1 MWRDGFIV
9 LHAVA
14 ASIAL
19 GAGLV
24 ALPVGRLLGVYQWAL
39 AGAIAFLTPALAIDW
54 GVSDN
59 PARVRFSV
67 LFAIGVVVLRRAIL
81 AGRIRPTVREGP
93 SSAYLD
99 HVGFGLIAL
108 SVAFAITAALHVGAP
123 SWLEASSGVGV
134 TAIGYG
140 SLRAVKARL
149 VDAVATEDSNDAS
162 GGGKGSDHSGPSVS
176 SPTDWR
182 ESPGDRY
189 PPNEHNQGLR
199 ALGCAVK

>member
-1 MWRDGFIV
+1 VVWRDGIIV

-24 ALPVGRLLGVYQWAL
+24 ALPMGRLLGVYQWAF
-39 AGAIAFLTPALAIDW
+39 AGALAFLTPALAIDW

-93 SSAYLD
+93 SSTYLD

-140 SLRAVKARL
+140 ALRAVKARL
-149 VDAVATEDSNDAS
+149 VDAVATEDSDGAG
-162 GGGKGSDHSGPSVS
+162 GGGKESDHSGPSVS
-176 SPTDWR
+176 SPTD
-182 ESPGDRY
+182 
-189 PPNEHNQGLR
+189 
-199 ALGCAVK
+199 